1 MLNSLEMAR
10 EAVRALDAKKGSDIR
25 VLTIGNDG
33 DVVADYFIIC
43 TAGSSTQIKTL
54 SDEVQKVLAEQGE
67 EPLHVE
73 GYRSGG
79 WLLVDYGCIVVH
91 LFLKETREFYSLERL
106 WSDAPEVDVSDLI
119 TE

>member
-1 MLNSLEMAR
+1 MLTSLEMAR
-10 EAVRALDAKKGSDIR
+10 EAVRALDAKKGRDIR
-25 VLTIGNDG
+25 VLTIGDIT
-33 DVVADYFIIC
+33 VVADYFVIC

-54 SDEVQKVLAEQGE
+54 SDEVQKVLSEQGE
-67 EPLHVE
+67 EPIHVE

-79 WLLVDYGCIVVH
+79 WLLVDYGCLVVH
-91 LFLKETREFYSLERL
+91 LFLKETREFYNLERL

>member
-1 MLNSLEMAR
+1 MLSSLEMAR
-10 EAVRALDAKKGSDIR
+10 EAVRALDAKKGTDIR
-25 VLTIGNDG
+25 VLIIGDVT
-33 DVVADYFIIC
+33 VVADYFIIC

-54 SDEVQKVLAEQGE
+54 SDEVQRVLSEQGE

-73 GYRSGG
+73 GYRAGG

-106 WSDAPEVDVSDLI
+106 WSDAPEVDVSGLI

>member
-1 MLNSLEMAR
+1 MNSLEMAR
-10 EAVRALDAKKGSDIR
+10 EAVLALDAKKGTDIR
-25 VLTIGNDG
+25 VLTIGDVT
-33 DVVADYFIIC
+33 VVADYFIIC
-43 TAGSSTQIKTL
+43 TAGSTTQIKTL
-54 SDEVQKVLAEQGE
+54 SDEVQRVLSEQGE

-91 LFLKETREFYSLERL
+91 LFLKETREFYNLERL